1 MKIGIVGHGR
11 NKFDERTTQIAKNL
25 IRKLLSS
32 SKDNILIS
40 GHSPVG
46 GIDIWSEEIAKELGL
61 EMDIKTPKQNT
72 WNAEYGYKQRNLD
85 IAHDS
90 DEIHVILVSE
100 YPKGYKGLRF
110 NECYHCAKHNEAKI
124 KKHVKSGGCWTGW
137 EAVKA
142 NKHVYWHIISA
153 PPAGGAL

>member
-1 MKIGIVGHGR
+1 MKIGIVGHGS
-11 NKFDERTTQIAKNL
+11 NKFDPRTTLIAKNL
-25 IRKLLSS
+25 IRKILSS
-32 SKDNILIS
+32 SKDNISIS

-90 DEIHVILVSE
+90 NEVHVILVSE
-100 YPKGYKGLRF
+100 YPKGYKGMKF
-110 NECYHCAKHNEAKI
+110 NECYHCVKHNEAKI
-124 KKHVKSGGCWTGW
+124 KNHVKSRGCWTGW

-142 NKHVYWHIISA
+142 GKHVYWHIISA